1 MKKWMKNSNMPTVG
15 EFIEMTQALDVT
27 FCACSTTMGV
37 MGVEASDLI
46 EGCDVATRP
55 SH

>member
-1 MKKWMKNSNMPTVG
+1 MKKWTKNSNTPTVG
-15 EFIEMTQALDVT
+15 EFIEMPRARDVT
-27 FCACSTTMGV
+27 FLCVLNHDGV